1 MNSVKI
7 FTAGS
12 NDDLALKICGLLGRP
27 IGKAVVDKF
36 PDGETRVEIQD
47 NVRGSDCFVIQST
60 GPPVNDNIMQLL
72 VLIDALRR
80 SSPKR
85 ITAVVP
91 YFGYSRQDSVFL
103 SFLVISTARKARSK
117 RAHYCQSMS

>member
-12 NDDLALKICGLLGRP
+12 NDKLASHICGL
-27 IGKAVVDKF
+27 IGKSVGKATVDKF

-60 GPPVNDNIMQLL
+60 APPVNDSIMQLL

-91 YFGYSRQDSVFL
+91 YFGYSRQDSVFV
-103 SFLVISTARKARSK
+103 S
-117 RAHYCQSMS
+117 

>member
-12 NDDLALKICGLLGRP
+12 NDQLAKKICELLGRP
-27 IGKAVVDKF
+27 LGRATVDKF
-36 PDGETRVEIQD
+36 ADGETRVEIHD
-47 NVRGSDCFVIQST
+47 NIRGSDCFVVQST
-60 GPPVNDNIMQLL
+60 APPVNDSIMQLL
-72 VLIDALRR
+72 VLIDAIRR

-91 YFGYSRQDSVFL
+91 YFGYSRQDSML
-103 SFLVISTARKARSK
+103 LTSSSTDCPKENMPPENLFQQR
-117 RAHYCQSMS
+117 